1 MDILFYVMQRL
12 SESQCTS
19 WAKLHQRKVRKN
31 LGQCLVEGLR
41 SVTQVLQNGQLTVHH
56 VIVSMDDVEDPSSE
70 RWASIQA
77 MGIPEK
83 SILLATP
90 TQCKKLSDTPSPQT
104 IFALVD
110 IPEPWDVDHGFEVLS
125 GHSQSLV
132 LLLDDIQDPGNMGTI
147 LRSAIWFGVDAVL
160 CTPGC
165 VDTWNSK
172 VVRSLAGAIGI
183 MSIGQIPYE
192 WIESVPESHILYGLD
207 MAKDAL
213 PLHSVEWPAHT
224 ILAIGNE
231 GNGLSDVTQKAL
243 DANILIPP
251 TQGTPVN
258 PSHTPSVESL
268 NAAIATSI
276 ALYGYHQK
284 P

>member
-1 MDILFYVMQRL
+1 MQRL

-31 LGQCLVEGLR
+31 LGQCLVEGQR
-41 SVTQVLQNGQLTVHH
+41 SVSQVLQNGRLSVHYI
-56 VIVSMDDVEDPSSE
+56 IVSMDEVEGPSSE
-70 RWASIQA
+70 RWDSIQA
-77 MGIPEK
+77 MGVPEE

-104 IFALVD
+104 VFALVD
-110 IPEPWDVDHGFEVLS
+110 IPEQWDVARGFESLAS
-125 GHSQSLV
+125 QSQSLV

-165 VDTWNSK
+165 ADPWNSK
-172 VVRSLAGAIGI
+172 VVRSLAGALGI
-183 MSIGQIPYE
+183 ISIGQIPYE
-192 WIESVPESHILYGLD
+192 WVESVPESHVLCGLD
-207 MAKDAL
+207 MANEAI
-213 PLHSVEWPAHT
+213 PLHSVDWPAHVV
-224 ILAIGNE
+224 LAIGNE
-231 GNGLSDVTQKAL
+231 GNGLSDITRTAL
-243 DANILIPP
+243 ETHIQIPP
-251 TQGTPVN
+251 AQELKSVD
-258 PSHTPSVESL
+258 PSRPPSVESL

-276 ALYGYHQK
+276 ALYSYRQK